1 MSCLD
6 RKLVGSGIPLVRI
19 RSAYADDFD
28 LEKQLITRRTRRSNI
43 LDANVVI
50 AVVHRRLLVVQDG
63 RRSRVPAVGVYA
75 LAADESESIM
85 PRISYP
91 DLDAIDD
98 PEIIAI
104 LERARRN
111 GTPRP
116 ESQAIRSHVPSVV
129 KTFSA
134 AWEETFVE
142 GVVDHALKELCRVY
156 VTKTV
161 ECGYCSAQRSVDAG
175 TPEEHYDELLVYAN
189 SDRYSDREKAA
200 LAYTDSIVWSADL
213 ATDEMWE
220 NLNRHFTDPELVE
233 LGFFIALTSGQQRW
247 IKTLDIGHRE
257 ILAETE
263 VGLVAGSSAAD

>member
-1 MSCLD
+1 M
-6 RKLVGSGIPLVRI
+6 
-19 RSAYADDFD
+19 A
-28 LEKQLITRRTRRSNI
+28 
-43 LDANVVI
+43 
-50 AVVHRRLLVVQDG
+50 
-63 RRSRVPAVGVYA
+63 
-75 LAADESESIM
+75 
-85 PRISYP
+85 RISYP
-91 DLDAIDD
+91 DVDAIDD
-98 PEIIAI
+98 PEIVAI

-116 ESQAIRSHVPSVV
+116 ESQAIRCHVPDVV

-134 AWEETFVE
+134 AWEKTFVN

-161 ECGYCSAQRSVDAG
+161 ECGYCSAQRSVEAD
-175 TPEEHYDELLVYAN
+175 TPEGHYDDLLVYAT
-189 SDRYSDREKAA
+189 SDQYSDREKAA

-220 NLNRHFTDPELVE
+220 NMNRHFTDPEVVE

-257 ILAETE
+257 ILADTDAGLGAET
-263 VGLVAGSSAAD
+263 SAAS